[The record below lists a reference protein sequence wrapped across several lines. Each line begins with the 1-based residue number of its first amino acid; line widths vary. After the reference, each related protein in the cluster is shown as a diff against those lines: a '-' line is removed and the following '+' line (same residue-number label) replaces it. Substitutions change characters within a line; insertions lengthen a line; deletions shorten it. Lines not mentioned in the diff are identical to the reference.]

1 MSSSRASAATDRPTP
16 THGRPPCAAGSRSGP
31 RPNPKPAASGS
42 SHQALSIS
50 LNGEARTVDEGLT
63 VAVLLEQLELRPG
76 MVVVER
82 NRKVL
87 PRSSLE
93 HVPVEEG
100 DEIEIVHFVGGG

>member
-1 MSSSRASAATDRPTP
+1 MSSSSTSAAADRPTP
-16 THGRPPCAAGSRSGP
+16 ARGRPPCAAD
-31 RPNPKPAASGS
+31 GS
-42 SHQALSIS
+42 SHRTVSIS

-63 VAVLLEQLELRPG
+63 VAALLEQLALRSG

-87 PRSSLE
+87 SRSTLE

-100 DEIEIVHFVGGG
+100 DQIEIVHFVGGG